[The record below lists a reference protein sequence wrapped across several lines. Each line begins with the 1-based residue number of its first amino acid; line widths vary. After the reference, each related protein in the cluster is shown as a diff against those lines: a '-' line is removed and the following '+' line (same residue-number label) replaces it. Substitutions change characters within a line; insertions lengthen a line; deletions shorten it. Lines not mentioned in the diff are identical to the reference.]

1 LAHRHNTD
9 TTTQRHD
16 TLTEDPKLEL
26 PLGKTKFINKPKHI
40 HISKYIFT
48 CSKALITDKES

>member
-16 TLTEDPKLEL
+16 TLTEDPQEQEQQVKNAE
-26 PLGKTKFINKPKHI
+26 N
-40 HISKYIFT
+40 
-48 CSKALITDKES
+48 